1 MKNMTVVFV
10 CLVAAALQGL
20 GLWLSLRV
28 VRP

>member
-1 MKNMTVVFV
+1 MNDMIVVLV
-10 CLVAAALQGL
+10 CLGVAALQGL